1 MNKKSRKEVIKNL
14 LLRKAVGG
22 YGRIYQLV
30 ETGKLDKIILKID
43 DRKTETLV
51 SSITPK
57 GYLTGNEQF
66 LDVLSNFISLFD
78 RFFPMVSYRDYLL
91 ECIFDNDEIPEFLL
105 CKKYWGDNDNI
116 PYFTFQ
122 MKRYIVFNFS
132 KTLKEINNGLNIEI
146 RKYFDN
152 KVSIDI
158 DNENDID
165 WLFEKIHNLCWTN
178 VNCYSV
184 IHLFGNWGK
193 SFKSMTKM
201 MKKNGKTMLDAANV
215 VNENYIMHLDIL
227 CDNYFKNKKILSF
240 VKNM

>member
-66 LDVLSNFISLFD
+66 LDVLSNFISQFD

-91 ECIFDNDEIPEFLL
+91 ECIFDNDEIPELLL

-132 KTLKEINNGLNIEI
+132 KTLKEINNGLDIEI
-146 RKYFDN
+146 RRYFDN
-152 KVSIDI
+152 RVIIDI
-158 DNENDID
+158 DNEKDVD
-165 WLFEKIHNLCWTN
+165 WLFENMHILCWNN
-178 VNCYSV
+178 VN
-184 IHLFGNWGK
+184 
-193 SFKSMTKM
+193 
-201 MKKNGKTMLDAANV
+201 
-215 VNENYIMHLDIL
+215 NY
-227 CDNYFKNKKILSF
+227 
-240 VKNM
+240 